1 MYNIGFQ
8 FIVTKSNKLYTWG
21 ASPQLIRLNNQAR
34 KRAKLAQR
42 FEETKIEL
50 LADTSTSDLNE
61 NFQKNSIEIENKE
74 EQENR
79 KNASEN
85 ASTSI
90 EDKNQNIMKIADD
103 DDMKKKSDVK
113 KNSETVN
120 VFLEY
125 SAPAEKI
132 NEVDAAKVIGGG
144 SNSEAESSKGK
155 DPKRYEELYT
165 EEESTDHLYPMSV
178 DTSDII
184 GNIAQVL
191 NLNCDI
197 CFIKKI
203 VDNNQIV

>member
-1 MYNIGFQ
+1 MYNLGFQ

-61 NFQKNSIEIENKE
+61 NFQKNLIENKE

-79 KNASEN
+79 KNASEI

-90 EDKNQNIMKIADD
+90 EDKNQNIMKIAEEN
-103 DDMKKKSDVK
+103 DMKKKSDVE

-132 NEVDAAKVIGGG
+132 NEVETAKVIGGG

-165 EEESTDHLYPMSV
+165 EEESTDHLYPMAV

-191 NLNCDI
+191 NYNCNI
-197 CFIKKI
+197 CIIKKI
-203 VDNNQIV
+203 VDNNQIA